1 MEQALELLAKP
12 KQYGRGA
19 RGGTPAKKAEPL
31 REFDASPVT
40 EKPVHVLNGRF
51 GIYITD
57 GETNATLPR
66 DLAVEELTFEKALD
80 LLATRA
86 AKGGTKKKATKKA
99 AAKKIAKKVV
109 KKAAKKKVSK
119 KVVRK

>member
-1 MEQALELLAKP
+1 MVRFTGFRNAIDRNRI
-12 KQYGRGA
+12 YG
-19 RGGTPAKKAEPL
+19 
-31 REFDASPVT
+31 V
-40 EKPVHVLNGRF
+40 
-51 GIYITD
+51 IYITD

-66 DLAVEELTFEKALD
+66 DLAVEELTFERALD

-86 AKGGTKKKATKKA
+86 AKGGTKKKATRKKA
-99 AAKKIAKKVV
+99 TAKKVAKKVV